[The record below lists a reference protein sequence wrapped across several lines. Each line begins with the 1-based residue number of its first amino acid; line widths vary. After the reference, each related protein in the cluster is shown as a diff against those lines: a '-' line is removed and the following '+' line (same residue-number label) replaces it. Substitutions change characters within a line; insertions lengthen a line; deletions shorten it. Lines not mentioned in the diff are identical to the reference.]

1 MRQIT
6 KLFLALAI
14 VASPLTFT
22 SCDDDSLYSGNDYYD
37 DLVANAVQ
45 KTITGYFLMVQVT
58 LLPIIGS

>member
-45 KTITGYFLMVQVT
+45 NYLHNQ
-58 LLPIIGS
+58 PRP